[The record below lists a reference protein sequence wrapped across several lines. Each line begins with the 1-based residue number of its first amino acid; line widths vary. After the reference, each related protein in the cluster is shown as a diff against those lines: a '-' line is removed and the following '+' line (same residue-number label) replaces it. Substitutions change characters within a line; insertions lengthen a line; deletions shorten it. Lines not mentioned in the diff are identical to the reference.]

1 MDAQTPQT
9 RRCKA
14 TNRAGEQ
21 CKKAPMK
28 GGMVCRAHG
37 GAAPQTRKK
46 AALRLLELIDP
57 AIATLAREMTMA
69 DKSSDRLKAAD
80 SILDRAGMP
89 RKTTV
94 DSVSANELLIAR
106 VRELREEAGMPEDER
121 MKMIEGN
128 TDDND

>member
-1 MDAQTPQT
+1 MCKTHGGSAPQT
-9 RRCKA
+9 RR
-14 TNRAGEQ
+14 
-21 CKKAPMK
+21 
-28 GGMVCRAHG
+28 
-37 GAAPQTRKK
+37 K
-46 AALRLLELIDP
+46 AALRLLELVDP
-57 AIATLAREMTMA
+57 AIATLAREMTTA

-121 MKMIEGN
+121 LKQIEGY
-128 TDDND
+128 TDDNN